1 MKILSIYGCGG
12 MGREIA
18 DLAYRMKLWQKII
31 FVDDNIIEEMVD
43 EIEVYTFE
51 EVLQKFN
58 KTDLEFIVA
67 TGEPATRKNLYEK
80 LTQYNLN
87 CISFIAPGFV
97 LSRFSSVAKG
107 TIIHLGAVL
116 TCNVHIEEGCL
127 INTHVVVGH
136 DVAIGKYC
144 VISPNAT
151 IGGNVKIGS
160 GCYIG
165 SGAVIRNGITVGDN
179 SIIGMGAVVLHDVAS
194 NSVMVGNPARFLREN
209 VDKKVF
215 R

>member
-1 MKILSIYGCGG
+1 

-18 DLAYRMKLWQKII
+18 DLAYGMNSWQRII
-31 FVDDNIIEEMVD
+31 FVDDNVTMRVIDGV
-43 EIEVYTFE
+43 EVYTFK
-51 EVLQKFN
+51 EVLASFN
-58 KTDLEFIVA
+58 KGDLEFIVA
-67 TGEPATRKNLYEK
+67 TGEPASRKTLYEK
-80 LTQYNLN
+80 LNHYELKY
-87 CISFIAPGFV
+87 ISIMDPNFI

-107 TIIHLGAVL
+107 TIIHRGAVV

-127 INTHVVVGH
+127 INKQVTIGH
-136 DVAIGKYC
+136 DVTVGKYS

-151 IGGNVKIGS
+151 IGGNVTIGS
-160 GCYIG
+160 SCYIG
-165 SGAVIRNGITVGDN
+165 SGAIIRDGIKVGKN

-194 NSVMVGNPARFLREN
+194 NSVMVGNPAKLLREN